1 MLYTGAM
8 SISHWPSFGQET
20 RQTTD
25 IDSRGRTVR
34 GDATHSVPNFIA
46 DLAVPSLSSHT
57 EDLAKAAEASM
68 PRRDSNRG
76 MGGVME
82 GLLLRTE
89 ALDSSRIEGIRTSV
103 RNLFMAAA
111 GAPSK
116 EGAKLTYKN
125 FSALA
130 SILESPRRPVAQ
142 ETICADHATI
152 MEGESFAGEMRE
164 SESDIV
170 YIRGETIFK
179 ADYVPPLPRHVPE
192 LITDLTLFARRTDL
206 SIVKKA
212 AITHSQFECIHPF
225 LDGNGRTGRA
235 LTQRLLLLSGFRTLP
250 VSAAYFGMLN
260 EYFETFRR
268 YKDGDLDYPV
278 KIHAIAIV
286 AATKAI
292 TAHTADREVLLDK
305 WEAATEAHRPA
316 RENMRKA
323 LSWISGTPAFT
334 EDALTEAIKVSERT
348 AKRITSELAE
358 AEILT
363 KTSRTAPDAATSSRR
378 QIWEAREMYN
388 IAERVETTAKN
399 VAARMVKGDSD
410 PPGGFGDTG
419 FAGGPVPSGSSGAT
433 GSFASPS
440 VSGTLG
446 NSDPLGTSG
455 TLGTP
460 VVSGFPDS
468 PSSPDLQS
476 PSSLPMKHRDRKQHL
491 ADMIAETGA
500 HPIACL
506 PTLGA
511 HDYGFSAWELFV
523 FSGDDL
529 VCRRPL
535 EQTSF
540 YFTGDDC
547 EEMTLNMQSP
557 PYSMAYSPTPY
568 NTVIPKRSEDPTAW
582 NFAFAAG
589 NSDNQLFPSLRRAWQ
604 QILDAFKDVVR
615 AQYMWRQVG
624 VWGRFPGPQAF
635 SPPYTPPHQKFVS
648 EAIAHFL
655 FIGLE
660 TFFAKED
667 KYLKKRLDVDAPEDY
682 NFGYPAS
689 LRVLCKRLENASETT
704 LGFGYYDTEN
714 SFSEEQKEAIKSIRK
729 DLCEYKKSEFWD
741 DVRKKKEKS
750 ERWQNEWT
758 DTLDSMIEDSKKYPP
773 KQQII
778 DYIKTCRN
786 PRAHNSTSKREE
798 EYYIL
803 KVGYEGGNTPETVT
817 AEAIDIIFNFISR
830 VNTEIFGKPDD
841 LKAWRSIIEADA
853 LEEALALRSVFVNH
867 EIAQA
872 EHDGL
877 LRNEIFRNTYSGDLL
892 EHKCRTRLH
901 FHMSERKSKFFR
913 RRCEDCGGNMRL
925 LRLEQPDF
933 DLEVIGTDGAIIST
947 SDCEEIVIAEGAYG
961 YTNVILKCKDSGI
974 TINGY
979 KLIETKELPNT
990 VTLRIT
996 TESQT
1001 WEQECTTDTPIPVKT
1016 LSLQTK
1022 TPYAMPSFA
1031 DSLSPYNPTT

>member
-1 MLYTGAM
+1 MASMFYTGAM
-8 SISHWPSFGQET
+8 SISHWPPFGQET

-46 DLAVPSLSSHT
+46 DLTVPSLSPHT

-130 SILESPRRPVAQ
+130 SILDSPKRPVAQ

-278 KIHAIAIV
+278 KIHAIAII
-286 AATKAI
+286 AATRAI

-334 EDALTEAIKVSERT
+334 EDALAEAIKVSERT

-378 QIWEAREMYN
+378 QIWEAREMYD

-399 VAARMVKGDSD
+399 VAARMVAGDSD
-410 PPGGFGDTG
+410 LPNPPRGNN
-419 FAGGPVPSGSSGAT
+419 PHI
-433 GSFASPS
+433 SP
-440 VSGTLG
+440 
-446 NSDPLGTSG
+446 NSYE
-455 TLGTP
+455 
-460 VVSGFPDS
+460 
-468 PSSPDLQS
+468 
-476 PSSLPMKHRDRKQHL
+476 DRKQQL
-491 ADMIAETGA
+491 TGMIAETGA

-506 PTLGA
+506 PTLGD
-511 HDYGFSAWELFV
+511 HDYGISAWEVFV
-523 FSGDDL
+523 FRGDDL
-529 VCRRPL
+529 VCRSPL

-540 YFTGDDC
+540 QFTGDDC
-547 EEMTLNMQSP
+547 EEMILDMQAQ
-557 PYSMAYSPTPY
+557 PYSMAYSSY
-568 NTVIPKRSEDPTAW
+568 NTVVPKLSEDPTAW
-582 NFAFAAG
+582 NFAFAIG
-589 NSDNQLFPSLRRAWQ
+589 NADNHLFPSLRRAWQ
-604 QILDAFKDVVR
+604 QILDAFTDVVR

-624 VWGRFPGPQAF
+624 VWSQYPGPHIR
-635 SPPYTPPHQKFVS
+635 SPAHTPPHQEFVGES
-648 EAIAHFL
+648 IAHSL

-660 TFFAKED
+660 TFFAEED
-667 KYLKKRLDVDAPEDY
+667 RYIKRRLAKDALEDY
-682 NFGYPAS
+682 HLGYPSS
-689 LRVLCKRLENASETT
+689 LHILCKRLENASE
-704 LGFGYYDTEN
+704 LSLDSQLYDTEFG
-714 SFSEEQKEAIKSIRK
+714 FSDIQKDSIKSIREE
-729 DLCEYKKSEFWD
+729 LCEYKRSSFWE
-741 DVRKKKEKS
+741 DVSKARNRS
-750 ERWQNEWT
+750 ERWKAEMT
-758 DTLDSMIEDSKKYPP
+758 HTLDLMIEDKSKYPP
-773 KQQII
+773 KQQMI
-778 DYIKTCRN
+778 DYIKACRN
-786 PRAHNSTSKREE
+786 LRAHNSTAREE
-798 EYYIL
+798 EEYFVD
-803 KVGYEGGNTPETVT
+803 KVGYFSGNGEEIVT
-817 AEAIDIIFNFISR
+817 TEAIDVIFGFISR
-830 VNTEIFGKPDD
+830 INLEVFGKQNDITARRENIEFSALDEAKTLRATFDD
-841 LKAWRSIIEADA
+841 
-853 LEEALALRSVFVNH
+853 H
-867 EIAQA
+867 EIARG
-872 EHDGL
+872 EREGL
-877 LRNEIFRNTYSGDLL
+877 IRNEIFRNTYSGDLS

-901 FHMSERKSKFFR
+901 FHTSERKSKYFR

-933 DLEVIGTDGAIIST
+933 ELEVIGADGAIIST
-947 SDCEEIVIAEGAYG
+947 NDCEEIVIAEGAYG
-961 YTNVILKCKDSGI
+961 YTNVTIKCKDSDVR
-974 TINGY
+974 INGHI
-979 KLIETKELPNT
+979 LIETKELPST
-990 VTLRIT
+990 VTLRLT
-996 TESQT
+996 TESHI
-1001 WEQECTTDTPIPVKT
+1001 WEQECTTDTPIPVKNP
-1016 LSLQTK
+1016 SLRTK
-1022 TPYAMPSFA
+1022 TSHAMPSFA
-1031 DSLSPYNPTT
+1031 ASLSPYNHTA

>member
-1 MLYTGAM
+1 M
-8 SISHWPSFGQET
+8 STSHWPPFGQET

-25 IDSRGRTVR
+25 IDNRGRTVR
-34 GDATHSVPNFIA
+34 GDVTHSVPNFIA
-46 DLAVPSLSSHT
+46 DLTVPSLSSHT

-82 GLLLRTE
+82 GLLLRIE

-116 EGAKLTYKN
+116 EGAKLTYQN

-130 SILESPRRPVAQ
+130 SILDSPKRPVAH

-170 YIRGETIFK
+170 YIHGETIFK

-278 KIHAIAIV
+278 KIHAIAII
-286 AATKAI
+286 AATRAI

-334 EDALTEAIKVSERT
+334 EDALAEAIKVSERT

-358 AEILT
+358 TEILT

-378 QIWEAREMYN
+378 QIWEAREMYD

-399 VAARMVKGDSD
+399 VAARMVAGDSD
-410 PPGGFGDTG
+410 PPRGFGDTG

-433 GSFASPS
+433 SSS
-440 VSGTLG
+440 VPHG
-446 NSDPLGTSG
+446 NSCAPSISG
-455 TLGTP
+455 ALGTP
-460 VVSGFPDS
+460 VVSGSPDS
-468 PSSPDLQS
+468 PGSRNLQS
-476 PSSLPMKHRDRKQHL
+476 ASSLPMKSEDRKQQL

-511 HDYGFSAWELFV
+511 HDYGISLWELFV
-523 FSGDDL
+523 FRGDDL

-535 EQTSF
+535 EQIEFLTK
-540 YFTGDDC
+540 GDEC
-547 EEMTLNMQSP
+547 EEMVLNMQNLPFSDITSP
-557 PYSMAYSPTPY
+557 SSY
-568 NTVIPKRSEDPTAW
+568 NSLVPKKSEDPTAW
-582 NFAFAAG
+582 NFAHTAG
-589 NSDNQLFPSLRRAWQ
+589 FKTTELFPSLRKAWEQ
-604 QILDAFKDVVR
+604 TLDAFQDVVK
-615 AQYMWRQVG
+615 AQYMWKQVG
-624 VWGRFPGPQAF
+624 VWRKFPGPQVY
-635 SPPYTPPHQKFVS
+635 SPPHTTSYQKFVG
-648 EAIAHFL
+648 ETLAHSL

-667 KYLKKRLDVDAPEDY
+667 KYLKKRLNVDAPEDY
-682 NFGYPAS
+682 HFGYPAS
-689 LRVLCKRLENASETT
+689 LHILCKRLENASETT
-704 LGFGYYDTEN
+704 LDFEHYDTEN
-714 SFSEEQKEAIKSIRK
+714 FFSEEQMDAIKSLRK
-729 DLCEYKKSEFWD
+729 DLCEYEQSEFWN
-741 DVRKKKEKS
+741 DVRKTKENS
-750 ERWQNEWT
+750 ERWKNEWI
-758 DTLDSMIEDSKKYPP
+758 DTLDSMIEDNKKYPS

-786 PRAHNSTSKREE
+786 PRAHNSTSKQEE
-798 EYYIL
+798 ERFII
-803 KVGYEGGNTPETVT
+803 KVGYDGGNTPETVT
-817 AEAIDIIFNFISR
+817 AKAIDIIFNFISR
-830 VNTEIFGKPDD
+830 VNTEIFGKSND
-841 LKAWRSIIEADA
+841 LKVWRNNIEADA
-853 LEEALALRSVFVNH
+853 QKEALALQSVFANH

-872 EHDGL
+872 ERDGL
-877 LRNEIFRNTYSGDLL
+877 LRNERFRNSYSGDLQ
-892 EHKCRTRLH
+892 EHKCKTHLE
-901 FHMSERKSKFFR
+901 FQILEEASKFFK
-913 RRCEDCGGNMRL
+913 RRCEECGSQIRIL
-925 LRLEQPDF
+925 CLERPDF
-933 DLEVIGTDGAIIST
+933 DLEIQSTDETAVST
-947 SDCEEIVIAEGAYG
+947 DDCEKIVIVEGAYG
-961 YTNVILKCKDSGI
+961 YTNVIIKCKDSGI

-979 KLIETKELPNT
+979 KLIETKELPKT
-990 VTLRIT
+990 VTLRVT
-996 TESQT
+996 TESHI
-1001 WEQECTTDTPIPVKT
+1001 WEQECSTDTPIPVKNP
-1016 LSLQTK
+1016 SLRTK

-1031 DSLSPYNPTT
+1031 ASLSPYNPNI

>member
-25 IDSRGRTVR
+25 IDSRGRTIR

-212 AITHSQFECIHPF
+212 AVTHSQFECIHPF

-250 VSAAYFGMLN
+250 VSAAYFGTLN

-278 KIHAIAIV
+278 KIHAIAII

-334 EDALTEAIKVSERT
+334 EDTLAEAIKVSERT

-378 QIWEAREMYN
+378 QIWEAREMYD
-388 IAERVETTAKN
+388 IAERVETTAKS

-410 PPGGFGDTG
+410 SPSGFGDAG
-419 FAGGPVPSGSSGAT
+419 FPSGPMPSVSSGAT

-440 VSGTLG
+440 TSGTLG
-446 NSDPLGTSG
+446 NSDPLGASDP
-455 TLGTP
+455 LGTP

-468 PSSPDLQS
+468 ASSLNLQS
-476 PSSLPMKHRDRKQHL
+476 ASSLPVKREDRKQHL

-506 PTLGA
+506 PTLGD
-511 HDYGFSAWELFV
+511 HDYGISAWELFV
-523 FSGDDL
+523 FKGDDL

-540 YFTGDDC
+540 YFTGGDC

-557 PYSMAYSPTPY
+557 PYSMSYSPTPY
-568 NTVIPKRSEDPTAW
+568 NTVVPKRSEDPTAW
-582 NFAFAAG
+582 NFAFTAE

-604 QILDAFKDVVR
+604 QILDAFKDMVR

-624 VWGRFPGPQAF
+624 VWGRFPGPQVYS
-635 SPPYTPPHQKFVS
+635 SPHTPSHQKFVG
-648 EAIAHFL
+648 ETLAHSL

-667 KYLKKRLDVDAPEDY
+667 KYLKKRLNIDALEDY
-682 NFGYPAS
+682 HFGYPAS
-689 LRVLCKRLENASETT
+689 LHVLCTRLENASETT
-704 LGFGYYDTEN
+704 LDFGYYDTEN
-714 SFSEEQKEAIKSIRK
+714 SFSEEQKEAVKSIRK
-729 DLCEYKKSEFWD
+729 DLSEYKKSKFWD

-750 ERWQNEWT
+750 ERWQNEWIA
-758 DTLDSMIEDSKKYPP
+758 TLDSMIENSKKYPP
-773 KQQII
+773 IQQII

-803 KVGYEGGNTPETVT
+803 KVGYDGGNTPETVT
-817 AEAIDIIFNFISR
+817 AEAIEIVFNFISR

-841 LKAWRSIIEADA
+841 LKAWRSNIESDA
-853 LEEALALRSVFVNH
+853 LEEALALGSVFVNH

-877 LRNEIFRNTYSGDLL
+877 LRNETFRNYYNGDLR
-892 EHKCRTRLH
+892 EHRCKTHLK
-901 FHMSERKSKFFR
+901 FHISEEASKFFK
-913 RRCEDCGGNMRL
+913 RRCEECGSRIRI
-925 LRLEQPDF
+925 LRLERTDF
-933 DLEVIGTDGAIIST
+933 DLEIQGPDGTVIPAD
-947 SDCEEIVIAEGAYG
+947 DCEEIVIAEGAYG
-961 YTNVILKCKDSGI
+961 YTNVILKYKDSGI

-990 VTLRIT
+990 VTLRVT

-1001 WEQECTTDTPIPVKT
+1001 WEQECTTDTPIPVKNP
-1016 LSLQTK
+1016 SLRTK
-1022 TPYAMPSFA
+1022 TPYAIPSFA
-1031 DSLSPYNPTT
+1031 SSLSPYNPTT

>member
-1 MLYTGAM
+1 MASMLYTGAM

-130 SILESPRRPVAQ
+130 SILDSPRRPVAH

-212 AITHSQFECIHPF
+212 SITHSQFECIHPF

-250 VSAAYFGMLN
+250 VSAAYFGILN

-278 KIHAIAIV
+278 KIHAIAII

-363 KTSRTAPDAATSSRR
+363 KTSRTAPDAATNSRR
-378 QIWEAREMYN
+378 QIWEAREMYD

-410 PPGGFGDTG
+410 PVSGFGVSG
-419 FAGGPVPSGSSGAT
+419 FPSGPVPSGSSGAP

-446 NSDPLGTSG
+446 NSG

-460 VVSGFPDS
+460 VVSGFPDP
-468 PSSPDLQS
+468 PSSPNLRS
-476 PSSLPMKHRDRKQHL
+476 RSSLPVKREDRKQHL

-511 HDYGFSAWELFV
+511 HDYGISLGELFV
-523 FSGDDL
+523 FRDDDL

-547 EEMTLNMQSP
+547 EEMTLNTQSP

-624 VWGRFPGPQAF
+624 VWSQHPGPHIR
-635 SPPYTPPHQKFVS
+635 SPAHTPPHQEFVG
-648 EAIAHFL
+648 EAVAHSL

-660 TFFAKED
+660 TFFAEED
-667 KYLKKRLDVDAPEDY
+667 RYIKRRLAKDALEDY
-682 NFGYPAS
+682 HLGYPSS
-689 LRVLCKRLENASETT
+689 LHVLCKRLEDASEFSLDTQ
-704 LGFGYYDTEN
+704 LYDAEFGFSDI
-714 SFSEEQKEAIKSIRK
+714 QKGVIKNIRK
-729 DLCEYKKSEFWD
+729 ELSEYKKSSFWE
-741 DVRKKKEKS
+741 DVSKARNRS
-750 ERWQNEWT
+750 ERWESEMT
-758 DTLDSMIEDSKKYPP
+758 RTLDSMIEDNKKYQP

-853 LEEALALRSVFVNH
+853 LEEALALRSVFANH

-933 DLEVIGTDGAIIST
+933 ELEVIGADGVIIST
-947 SDCEEIVIAEGAYG
+947 NDCEEIVIAEGAYG
-961 YTNVILKCKDSGI
+961 YTNVILKCKDNDI
-974 TINGY
+974 KINGDI
-979 KLIETKELPNT
+979 LIETKELPDT
-990 VTLRIT
+990 VTLRLT
-996 TESQT
+996 TESHI
-1001 WEQECTTDTPIPVKT
+1001 WEQECTTDTPIPVKNP
-1016 LSLQTK
+1016 SLRTK
-1022 TPYAMPSFA
+1022 TPYAMPPFA
-1031 DSLSPYNPTT
+1031 TSLSPYNPIT

>member
-1 MLYTGAM
+1 MASMLYTGAM

-57 EDLAKAAEASM
+57 EDLAKTAEASM

-278 KIHAIAIV
+278 KIHAIAII

-334 EDALTEAIKVSERT
+334 EDALAEAIKVSERT

-363 KTSRTAPDAATSSRR
+363 KTSRTAPDAATNSRR
-378 QIWEAREMYN
+378 QIWEAREMYD
-388 IAERVETTAKN
+388 IAERVETTAKS

-410 PPGGFGDTG
+410 PASGFGDTG
-419 FAGGPVPSGSSGAT
+419 FPSGPVPSGAT
-433 GSFASPS
+433 GSSASPR

-446 NSDPLGTSG
+446 TSDP
-455 TLGTP
+455 LGTP

-468 PSSPDLQS
+468 PSSPNLQS
-476 PSSLPMKHRDRKQHL
+476 PSSLPVKREDRKQQL

-506 PTLGA
+506 PTLGL
-511 HDYGFSAWELFV
+511 HDYGISLWELFV
-523 FSGDDL
+523 FKGDDL

-557 PYSMAYSPTPY
+557 PYSMAYSTTPY

-635 SPPYTPPHQKFVS
+635 SPHHTPPHQKFVG

-667 KYLKKRLDVDAPEDY
+667 NYLKKRLDVDTLEDY
-682 NFGYPAS
+682 HFGYPAS
-689 LRVLCKRLENASETT
+689 LHVLCKRLENASETT
-704 LGFGYYDTEN
+704 LDFEYYDTKFAFN
-714 SFSEEQKEAIKSIRK
+714 EEQSDAIKSIRE
-729 DLCEYKKSEFWD
+729 DLREYEKSEFWN
-741 DVRKKKEKS
+741 DVRKKKENS
-750 ERWQNEWT
+750 ERWKKEWM
-758 DTLDSMIEDSKKYPP
+758 DTLDSMIDDNKKYPH

-817 AEAIDIIFNFISR
+817 AEAIDVIFNFISR

-841 LKAWRSIIEADA
+841 LKARRSNIEADA
-853 LEEALALRSVFVNH
+853 LEEALALRSAFVNH
-867 EIAQA
+867 EIAKA
-872 EHDGL
+872 ERDGL
-877 LRNEIFRNTYSGDLL
+877 IRNEIFRNTYSGNLL

-901 FHMSERKSKFFR
+901 FHMSERKSKYFR

-925 LRLEQPDF
+925 LHLESPDF
-933 DLEVIGTDGAIIST
+933 ELEIQGTDGTVIPAD
-947 SDCEEIVIAEGAYG
+947 DCEEIVIAEGAYG
-961 YTNVILKCKDSGI
+961 YTNVILKYKDSGI

-990 VTLRIT
+990 VTLRVT

-1001 WEQECTTDTPIPVKT
+1001 WEQECTTDTPIPVKNP
-1016 LSLQTK
+1016 SLRTK
-1022 TPYAMPSFA
+1022 TPYAIPSFA
-1031 DSLSPYNPTT
+1031 SSLSPYNPTT

>member
-1 MLYTGAM
+1 M

-116 EGAKLTYKN
+116 EGAKLTHKN

-130 SILESPRRPVAQ
+130 SILESPRRPVAH

-292 TAHTADREVLLDK
+292 IAHTADREVLLDK

-334 EDALTEAIKVSERT
+334 EDALAEAIKVSERT

-378 QIWEAREMYN
+378 QIWEAREMYD

-410 PPGGFGDTG
+410 PPSGFGDAG
-419 FAGGPVPSGSSGAT
+419 FPSGPVPSGATGFSGAP
-433 GSFASPS
+433 GSFGAPS
-440 VSGTLG
+440 TSGTLG
-446 NSDPLGTSG
+446 NSNPLGTSG
-455 TLGTP
+455 KLGTT
-460 VVSGFPDS
+460 VVSGFPDF
-468 PSSPDLQS
+468 PSSPNLRS
-476 PSSLPMKHRDRKQHL
+476 PSSLPVKREDRKQHL

-511 HDYGFSAWELFV
+511 HDYGISAWELFV
-523 FSGDDL
+523 FKDDDL

-624 VWGRFPGPQAF
+624 VWSQHPGPHIRSSAH
-635 SPPYTPPHQKFVS
+635 TPPHQEFVG
-648 EAIAHFL
+648 EAVAHSL

-660 TFFAKED
+660 TFFAEED
-667 KYLKKRLDVDAPEDY
+667 RYIKRRLAKDALEDY
-682 NFGYPAS
+682 HLGYPSS
-689 LRVLCKRLENASETT
+689 LHVLCKRLENASEFSLDTQ
-704 LGFGYYDTEN
+704 LYDAEFGFSDI
-714 SFSEEQKEAIKSIRK
+714 QKGTIKNIRK
-729 DLCEYKKSEFWD
+729 ELSEYKKSSFWE
-741 DVRKKKEKS
+741 DVGKARNKS
-750 ERWQNEWT
+750 ERWESEMT
-758 DTLDSMIEDSKKYPP
+758 RTLDLMIEDENKYSP
-773 KQQII
+773 KQRMI
-778 DYIKTCRN
+778 DYIKACRN
-786 PRAHNSTSKREE
+786 LRAHNSTAREE
-798 EYYIL
+798 EDYFVNKI
-803 KVGYEGGNTPETVT
+803 GYFSGNGEETVT
-817 AEAIDIIFNFISR
+817 TEAIDVIFGFISR
-830 VNTEIFGKPDD
+830 INFEVFGKQNDIAELRED
-841 LKAWRSIIEADA
+841 IEFSA
-853 LEEALALRSVFVNH
+853 LEEAKTLRATFDDH
-867 EIAQA
+867 KIARG
-872 EHDGL
+872 EREGII
-877 LRNEIFRNTYSGDLL
+877 RNEIFRNTYSGDLL

-901 FHMSERKSKFFR
+901 FHMSERKSKYFR

-961 YTNVILKCKDSGI
+961 YTNIIIKCKDSGI

-990 VTLRIT
+990 VTLRVT

-1001 WEQECTTDTPIPVKT
+1001 WEQECTTDTPIPVKN
-1016 LSLQTK
+1016 LSLRTK
-1022 TPYAMPSFA
+1022 TPYAMPFFA
-1031 DSLSPYNPTT
+1031 ASLSPYNPTT

>member
-8 SISHWPSFGQET
+8 SVSHWPSFGQET

-68 PRRDSNRG
+68 PHRDSNRG

-152 MEGESFAGEMRE
+152 MEGESFAGETRK

-250 VSAAYFGMLN
+250 VSAAYFGILN

-278 KIHAIAIV
+278 KIHAIAII

-410 PPGGFGDTG
+410 PVSGFGVSG
-419 FAGGPVPSGSSGAT
+419 FPSGPVPSGSSGAP

-440 VSGTLG
+440 TSGTLG
-446 NSDPLGTSG
+446 NSGTPSTSG
-455 TLGTP
+455 KLGTP
-460 VVSGFPDS
+460 IVSGFPDS
-468 PSSPDLQS
+468 AGSPNLQS
-476 PSSLPMKHRDRKQHL
+476 PSSLPVKREDRKQHL

-506 PTLGA
+506 PTLGI
-511 HDYGFSAWELFV
+511 HDYGISAWELFV
-523 FSGDDL
+523 FRGDDL
-529 VCRRPL
+529 VCRRLL
-535 EQTSF
+535 EQIEF
-540 YFTGDDC
+540 LFKGDEC
-547 EEMTLNMQSP
+547 EEMVLNMQNLPFSDV
-557 PYSMAYSPTPY
+557 YSSTSY
-568 NTVIPKRSEDPTAW
+568 NSLVPKRNEDPTAW
-582 NFAFAAG
+582 NFAHIAG
-589 NSDNQLFPSLRRAWQ
+589 FESKELFPSLRRAWEQ
-604 QILDAFKDVVR
+604 TLNAFQDVVR

-635 SPPYTPPHQKFVS
+635 SPPHTPSHQKFVG
-648 EAIAHFL
+648 ETLAHFL

-660 TFFAKED
+660 TFFAKEN
-667 KYLKKRLDVDAPEDY
+667 KYLKKRLNIDAPEDY
-682 NFGYPAS
+682 HFGYPAS
-689 LRVLCKRLENASETT
+689 LHVLCKRLKNASETT
-704 LGFGYYDTEN
+704 LDFGYYDTEN

-729 DLCEYKKSEFWD
+729 DLCEYEKSEFWD
-741 DVRKKKEKS
+741 DVRKKKENS
-750 ERWQNEWT
+750 ERWKNEWM
-758 DTLDSMIEDSKKYPP
+758 DTLDSMIEDNKKYQP

-817 AEAIDIIFNFISR
+817 AEAIEIVFNFISR

-841 LKAWRSIIEADA
+841 LKAWRSNIEADA
-853 LEEALALRSVFVNH
+853 LEEALALWSVFVNH

-901 FHMSERKSKFFR
+901 FHMSERKSKYFR

-933 DLEVIGTDGAIIST
+933 DLEIQDTDGTVIPMD
-947 SDCEEIVIAEGAYG
+947 DCEEIVIAEGLYG
-961 YTNVILKCKDSGI
+961 YTNVILKCKDSDM
-974 TINGY
+974 TVNGY
-979 KLIETKELPNT
+979 KLIETKELPDT
-990 VTLRIT
+990 VKLRLN
-996 TESQT
+996 TESQI
-1001 WEQECTTDTPIPVKT
+1001 WEQECTTYTPIPVKNP
-1016 LSLQTK
+1016 SLRTK
-1022 TPYAMPSFA
+1022 TPFAMPSFA
-1031 DSLSPYNPTT
+1031 SSLSPYNPVT

>member
-1 MLYTGAM
+1 M
-8 SISHWPSFGQET
+8 STSHWPPFGQET

-46 DLAVPSLSSHT
+46 DLVVPSLSSHT

-130 SILESPRRPVAQ
+130 SILDSPKRPVAQ
-142 ETICADHATI
+142 ETISADHATI

-179 ADYVPPLPRHVPE
+179 ADYVPPLPRRVPE

-212 AITHSQFECIHPF
+212 VITHSQFECIHPF

-250 VSAAYFGMLN
+250 VSAAYFGMLS

-278 KIHAIAIV
+278 KIHAIAII

-305 WEAATEAHRPA
+305 WEAVTEAHRPA

-334 EDALTEAIKVSERT
+334 EDALAEAIKVSERT

-363 KTSRTAPDAATSSRR
+363 KTRRTAPDATTSSRR
-378 QIWEAREMYN
+378 QIWEAKEMYD

-399 VAARMVKGDSD
+399 VAVRMVKEDSD
-410 PPGGFGDTG
+410 PPSGFGNTG
-419 FAGGPVPSGSSGAT
+419 FPSGPVPSGAPS
-433 GSFASPS
+433 SFAS
-440 VSGTLG
+440 
-446 NSDPLGTSG
+446 LGTSVSPS
-455 TLGTP
+455 TSDALGTP
-460 VVSGFPDS
+460 VVSGIPDS
-468 PSSPDLQS
+468 PSSPILRS
-476 PSSLPMKHRDRKQHL
+476 ASSLPMKREERKRQL
-491 ADMIAETGA
+491 ADLIAETGA

-511 HDYGFSAWELFV
+511 HDYGISLWDLFV
-523 FSGDDL
+523 FRGDDL

-535 EQTSF
+535 EQIAF
-540 YFTGDDC
+540 FFKGDEC
-547 EEMTLNMQSP
+547 EEIILNMQNLPFSDT
-557 PYSMAYSPTPY
+557 YSPTSY
-568 NTVIPKRSEDPTAW
+568 NSLVPKRSEDPTAW
-582 NFAFAAG
+582 NFAGAAKTTYRRL
-589 NSDNQLFPSLRRAWQ
+589 SPSLRIAWKQ
-604 QILDAFKDVVR
+604 TLDAFQDVVR
-615 AQYMWRQVG
+615 AQSMWRQVG

-635 SPPYTPPHQKFVS
+635 SPAHTPPHQKFVG
-648 EAIAHFL
+648 ETLAHFL

-667 KYLKKRLDVDAPEDY
+667 DYLKQRLDVDALEDY
-682 NFGYPAS
+682 HFGYPAS
-689 LRVLCKRLENASETT
+689 LHVLCKRLENASETILDFEDSNT
-704 LGFGYYDTEN
+704 KYAFN
-714 SFSEEQKEAIKSIRK
+714 EEQKDAIKDMRK
-729 DLCEYKKSEFWD
+729 DLCEYRESKFWD
-741 DVRKKKEKS
+741 DVRKAKESS
-750 ERWQNEWT
+750 ERWKREWV
-758 DTLDSMIEDSKKYPP
+758 DTLDSMIKKNKKYPP

-798 EYYIL
+798 KRYII
-803 KVGYEGGNTPETVT
+803 KVGYDGGNTAETVT
-817 AEAIDIIFNFISR
+817 DKAIDIIFNFISR
-830 VNTEIFGKPDD
+830 VNTEIFSKPDD
-841 LKAWRSIIEADA
+841 LKAWRSNIEADA
-853 LEEALALRSVFVNH
+853 FEEALTLQSVFVNH

-872 EHDGL
+872 ERDGL
-877 LRNEIFRNTYSGDLL
+877 LRNETFRNSYYGDLREHRCITHL
-892 EHKCRTRLH
+892 E
-901 FHMSERKSKFFR
+901 FHIFEETSKFFK
-913 RRCEDCGGNMRL
+913 RRCEECGNQIRILGLKR
-925 LRLEQPDF
+925 PDF
-933 DLEVIGTDGAIIST
+933 NLEIQGTDGTVIPMD
-947 SDCEEIVIAEGAYG
+947 DCDEIVIAEGAYG

-974 TINGY
+974 TINGDI
-979 KLIETKELPNT
+979 LIETKELPNT
-990 VTLRIT
+990 VTLRLI
-996 TESQT
+996 TESHT
-1001 WEQECTTDTPIPVKT
+1001 WEQECTTDTPIPVKNP
-1016 LSLQTK
+1016 SLRTK
-1022 TPYAMPSFA
+1022 TPYAMPPFA
-1031 DSLSPYNPTT
+1031 ASLSPYNLTA

>member
-1 MLYTGAM
+1 MNT
-8 SISHWPSFGQET
+8 SHWPPFGQET

-25 IDSRGRTVR
+25 IDNRGRTVR

-130 SILESPRRPVAQ
+130 SILDSPKRPVAH

-170 YIRGETIFK
+170 YIHGETIFK
-179 ADYVPPLPRHVPE
+179 ADYVPPLPRHMPE

-278 KIHAIAIV
+278 KIHAIAII
-286 AATKAI
+286 AATRAI

-334 EDALTEAIKVSERT
+334 EDALAEAIKVSERT

-358 AEILT
+358 TEILT

-378 QIWEAREMYN
+378 QIWEAREMYD

-399 VAARMVKGDSD
+399 VAARMVAGDSD
-410 PPGGFGDTG
+410 PPNPP
-419 FAGGPVPSGSSGAT
+419 AGNNPHV
-433 GSFASPS
+433 SP
-440 VSGTLG
+440 
-446 NSDPLGTSG
+446 NSYE
-455 TLGTP
+455 
-460 VVSGFPDS
+460 
-468 PSSPDLQS
+468 
-476 PSSLPMKHRDRKQHL
+476 DRKQQL
-491 ADMIAETGA
+491 TDMIAETGA

-506 PTLGA
+506 PTLGD
-511 HDYGFSAWELFV
+511 HDYGISAWELFV
-523 FSGDDL
+523 FRGDDL
-529 VCRRPL
+529 VCRSPL

-540 YFTGDDC
+540 QFTGDDC
-547 EEMTLNMQSP
+547 EEMMLDMQAQ
-557 PYSMAYSPTPY
+557 PYSMVYSSY
-568 NTVIPKRSEDPTAW
+568 NTVVPKLSEDPTAW
-582 NFAFAAG
+582 NFALAAR
-589 NSDNQLFPSLRRAWQ
+589 NADNHLFPSLRRAWQ
-604 QILDAFKDVVR
+604 QILDAFTDVVR

-624 VWGRFPGPQAF
+624 VWSQYHGPHIR
-635 SPPYTPPHQKFVS
+635 SPAHTPPHQEFVGES
-648 EAIAHFL
+648 IAHSL

-660 TFFAKED
+660 TFFAEED
-667 KYLKKRLDVDAPEDY
+667 RYIKRRLAKDALEDY
-682 NFGYPAS
+682 HLGYPSS
-689 LRVLCKRLENASETT
+689 LHILCKRLENASELSLDTQ
-704 LGFGYYDTEN
+704 LYDTEFG
-714 SFSEEQKEAIKSIRK
+714 FSDIQKDSIKSIREE
-729 DLCEYKKSEFWD
+729 LCEYKRSSFWE
-741 DVRKKKEKS
+741 DVSKARNRS
-750 ERWQNEWT
+750 ERWKAEMT
-758 DTLDSMIEDSKKYPP
+758 HTLDSMIEDKSKYPP
-773 KQQII
+773 KQQMI
-778 DYIKTCRN
+778 DYIKACRN
-786 PRAHNSTSKREE
+786 LRAHNSTAREE
-798 EYYIL
+798 EDYFID
-803 KVGYEGGNTPETVT
+803 KVGYFSGNGEETVT
-817 AEAIDIIFNFISR
+817 TEAIDVIFGFISR
-830 VNTEIFGKPDD
+830 INLEVFGNQNDITTRRENIEFSALDEAKTLRATFDD
-841 LKAWRSIIEADA
+841 
-853 LEEALALRSVFVNH
+853 H
-867 EIAQA
+867 EIARG
-872 EHDGL
+872 EREGL
-877 LRNEIFRNTYSGDLL
+877 IRNEIFRNTYSGDLS

-901 FHMSERKSKFFR
+901 FHMSERKSKYFR

-933 DLEVIGTDGAIIST
+933 ELEVIGADAAIIST
-947 SDCEEIVIAEGAYG
+947 NDCEEIIIAEGAYG
-961 YTNVILKCKDSGI
+961 YTNVIIKCKDSDI
-974 TINGY
+974 RINGDI
-979 KLIETKELPNT
+979 LIETKELPNT
-990 VTLRIT
+990 VTLRFT
-996 TESQT
+996 TESHI
-1001 WEQECTTDTPIPVKT
+1001 WEQECSTDTPIPVKNP
-1016 LSLQTK
+1016 SLRTK

-1031 DSLSPYNPTT
+1031 ASLSPYNPTT

>member
-8 SISHWPSFGQET
+8 STSHWPPFGQET

-25 IDSRGRTVR
+25 IDSRGRTVS
-34 GDATHSVPNFIA
+34 GDVAHSVPNFIA

-130 SILESPRRPVAQ
+130 SILDSPKRPVAQ
-142 ETICADHATI
+142 ETISADHATI

-192 LITDLTLFARRTDL
+192 LVTDLTLFARRKDL

-235 LTQRLLLLSGFRTLP
+235 LTQRLLLLSDFRTLP
-250 VSAAYFGMLN
+250 VSAAYFGMLS

-278 KIHAIAIV
+278 KIHAIAVI

-334 EDALTEAIKVSERT
+334 EDALAEAIKVSERT

-363 KTSRTAPDAATSSRR
+363 KTRRTAPDAATSSRR
-378 QIWEAREMYN
+378 QIWEAKEMYD

-399 VAARMVKGDSD
+399 VAARMVKEDSD
-410 PPGGFGDTG
+410 PSSRFGNTG
-419 FAGGPVPSGSSGAT
+419 VPSGPVPSGAPS
-433 GSFASPS
+433 SFASH
-440 VSGTLG
+440 GI
-446 NSDPLGTSG
+446 SDA
-455 TLGTP
+455 LGTP
-460 VVSGFPDS
+460 AISGFPDS
-468 PSSPDLQS
+468 LRSPNLRS
-476 PSSLPMKHRDRKQHL
+476 ASSLPMKRKNRKQQL

-511 HDYGFSAWELFV
+511 HDYGISLWELFV
-523 FSGDDL
+523 FRGDDL

-535 EQTSF
+535 EQIAF
-540 YFTGDDC
+540 FFKGDEC
-547 EEMTLNMQSP
+547 EEMILNMQNLPFSDV
-557 PYSMAYSPTPY
+557 YSPTSY
-568 NTVIPKRSEDPTAW
+568 NSLVPKRSEDPRAW
-582 NFAFAAG
+582 NFAHSAG
-589 NSDNQLFPSLRRAWQ
+589 FETTKLFPSLRKAWEQ
-604 QILDAFKDVVR
+604 TLDAFKDVVR
-615 AQYMWRQVG
+615 AQYMWRQIG

-635 SPPYTPPHQKFVS
+635 SPPYTPPHQKFVG
-648 EAIAHFL
+648 ETIAHFL

-660 TFFAKED
+660 TFFAEENN
-667 KYLKKRLDVDAPEDY
+667 YLKKRLAFDAPEDY

-689 LRVLCKRLENASETT
+689 LHVLFKRLENASETT
-704 LGFGYYDTEN
+704 LDFRYCDTEN
-714 SFSEEQKEAIKSIRK
+714 SFGEEQMDAIKSIRK
-729 DLCEYKKSEFWD
+729 DLCEYRESKFWD
-741 DVRKKKEKS
+741 DVRKAKESS
-750 ERWQNEWT
+750 ERWKREWV
-758 DTLDSMIEDSKKYPP
+758 DTLDSMIENNKKYPP

-798 EYYIL
+798 KRYII
-803 KVGYEGGNTPETVT
+803 KVGYDGGNTAETVIDK
-817 AEAIDIIFNFISR
+817 AIDIIFNFISR
-830 VNTEIFGKPDD
+830 VNTEIFGKSDD
-841 LKAWRSIIEADA
+841 LKARRSNIEADA
-853 LEEALALRSVFVNH
+853 LEEALTLRSGFINH

-872 EHDGL
+872 ERDGL
-877 LRNEIFRNTYSGDLL
+877 LRNETFRNSYNGDLREHRCITHL
-892 EHKCRTRLH
+892 E
-901 FHMSERKSKFFR
+901 FHIFEEENKFFK
-913 RRCEDCGGNMRL
+913 RRCEECGSQIRV
-925 LRLEQPDF
+925 LRLERPDF
-933 DLEVIGTDGAIIST
+933 DLEIQGTGGTVIPMD
-947 SDCEEIVIAEGAYG
+947 DCEEIVIAEGAYG
-961 YTNVILKCKDSGI
+961 YTNVILKCKDSSI
-974 TINGY
+974 TINGDI
-979 KLIETKELPNT
+979 LIETKELPNT
-990 VTLRIT
+990 VTLRLT
-996 TESQT
+996 TESHT
-1001 WEQECTTDTPIPVKT
+1001 WEQECTTDTPIPVKNP
-1016 LSLQTK
+1016 SLRTK
-1022 TPYAMPSFA
+1022 TPYAMPSFVA
-1031 DSLSPYNPTT
+1031 SLSPYNPTA

>member
-8 SISHWPSFGQET
+8 SASRWAPFGQET

-25 IDSRGRTVR
+25 IDSRGRTVG

-46 DLAVPSLSSHT
+46 DLTVPSLSSDA

-130 SILESPRRPVAQ
+130 SILESPKHPVAR

-152 MEGESFAGEMRE
+152 MEDESFAGEMRE
-164 SESDIV
+164 GESDIV

-179 ADYVPPLPRHVPE
+179 AEYVPPLPRRVPE
-192 LITDLTLFARRTDL
+192 LITDLTLFARRTDM
-206 SIVKKA
+206 SIVKKS

-278 KIHAIAIV
+278 KIHAIAIIS
-286 AATKAI
+286 AAKAI
-292 TAHTADREVLLDK
+292 TTHTADREVLLDK

-334 EDALTEAIKVSERT
+334 EDALAEAIKVSERT

-378 QIWEAREMYN
+378 QIWEAKEMYE

-399 VAARMVKGDSD
+399 VAARMVADDSD
-410 PPGGFGDTG
+410 SSSGFGFTG
-419 FAGGPVPSGSSGAT
+419 SPSTLGSSGAT
-433 GSFASPS
+433 SSS
-440 VSGTLG
+440 VSLSTPDTLG
-446 NSDPLGTSG
+446 APA
-455 TLGTP
+455 
-460 VVSGFPDS
+460 VSGFPDS
-468 PSSPDLQS
+468 PRSPNLQT
-476 PSSLPMKHRDRKQHL
+476 PSSLPMNYGGRKQHL

-506 PTLGA
+506 PTLGN
-511 HDYGFSAWELFV
+511 HDYGISLWELFV
-523 FSGDDL
+523 FRGDDL
-529 VCRRPL
+529 VCRKPL
-535 EQTSF
+535 EQIAF
-540 YFTGDDC
+540 FFKGDEC
-547 EEMTLNMQSP
+547 EEMILNMQAP

-568 NTVIPKRSEDPTAW
+568 NTVVSKRSEDPTAW
-582 NFAFAAG
+582 NFAGAAKA
-589 NSDNQLFPSLRRAWQ
+589 SDRRLFPSLRKAWEQ
-604 QILDAFKDVVR
+604 TLEAFQDVVR

-624 VWGRFPGPQAF
+624 VWGRFPGPHAF
-635 SPPYTPPHQKFVS
+635 SPAHTPPHQKFVG
-648 EAIAHFL
+648 ETVAHFL

-667 KYLKKRLDVDAPEDY
+667 NYLKKRLDVDTPEDY
-682 NFGYPAS
+682 HFGYPAS
-689 LRVLCKRLENASETT
+689 LHILCKRLENASEIT
-704 LGFGYYDTEN
+704 LDSRYYDTECAFN
-714 SFSEEQKEAIKSIRK
+714 EEQKDAIKSIRK
-729 DLCEYKKSEFWD
+729 DLREYRESKFWD
-741 DVRKKKEKS
+741 DVREEKKSS
-750 ERWQNEWT
+750 ERWKRDWMS
-758 DTLDSMIEDSKKYPP
+758 TLDLMIGNNKKYPF

-798 EYYIL
+798 KRYIK
-803 KVGYEGGNTPETVT
+803 KVGYGVGNATETMT
-817 AEAIDIIFNFISR
+817 TEAIDIIFNFISR
-830 VNTEIFGKPDD
+830 VNTEIFGQPDD
-841 LKAWRSIIEADA
+841 RKAWRSNIEANA
-853 LEEALALRSVFVNH
+853 LEEARTLQSVFENH

-872 EHDGL
+872 ERDGI
-877 LRNEIFRNTYSGDLL
+877 LRNETFRNTHRGDLREHQCTTHL
-892 EHKCRTRLH
+892 E
-901 FHMSERKSKFFR
+901 FHTLEEESKFFR
-913 RRCEDCGGNMRL
+913 RHCEDCGNPIRI

-933 DLEVIGTDGAIIST
+933 ELEIQGKDGTVIPMD
-947 SDCEEIVIAEGAYG
+947 DYEEIVIAEGAYG
-961 YTNVILKCKDSGI
+961 YTNVIINCQDDDI
-974 TINGY
+974 TINGD
-979 KLIETKELPNT
+979 IPIDTKELPNT
-990 VTLRIT
+990 VTLRLT
-996 TESQT
+996 TESHI
-1001 WEQECTTDTPIPVKT
+1001 WEQECSPDTPILAKNP
-1016 LSLQTK
+1016 SLRTK
-1022 TPYAMPSFA
+1022 TPYAMPPFA
-1031 DSLSPYNPTT
+1031 ASLSPYTPTA

>member
-1 MLYTGAM
+1 MASMFYTGAM
-8 SISHWPSFGQET
+8 SISHWPPFGQET

-25 IDSRGRTVR
+25 IDNRGRTVR

-46 DLAVPSLSSHT
+46 DLTVPSLSPHT

-116 EGAKLTYKN
+116 EGAKLTYQN

-130 SILESPRRPVAQ
+130 SILDSPKRPVAQ

-152 MEGESFAGEMRE
+152 MEDESFAGEMRE

-179 ADYVPPLPRHVPE
+179 ADYVPPLPRHMPE

-278 KIHAIAIV
+278 KIHAIAII
-286 AATKAI
+286 AATRAI

-334 EDALTEAIKVSERT
+334 EDALAEAIKVSERT

-378 QIWEAREMYN
+378 QIWEAREMYD

-399 VAARMVKGDSD
+399 VAARMVKEDTD
-410 PPGGFGDTG
+410 PPSGFGDTG
-419 FAGGPVPSGSSGAT
+419 FAGGPVPSGAPSS
-433 GSFASPS
+433 S
-440 VSGTLG
+440 VSH
-446 NSDPLGTSG
+446 GTSG
-455 TLGTP
+455 APSISGAPGAP

-468 PSSPDLQS
+468 PSSPNLQS
-476 PSSLPMKHRDRKQHL
+476 ASFLPIKREDRKQQL

-506 PTLGA
+506 STLGA
-511 HDYGFSAWELFV
+511 HDYGISLWELFV
-523 FSGDDL
+523 FRGDDL
-529 VCRRPL
+529 VSRRPL
-535 EQTSF
+535 EQIEF
-540 YFTGDDC
+540 LIKGDEC
-547 EEMTLNMQSP
+547 EEMILNMQNLPFSDIP
-557 PYSMAYSPTPY
+557 SPTSY
-568 NTVIPKRSEDPTAW
+568 NSLVPKKSEDPTAW
-582 NFAFAAG
+582 NFAHTAG
-589 NSDNQLFPSLRRAWQ
+589 FKTTELFPSLRRAWEQ
-604 QILDAFKDVVR
+604 TLDAFQDVVR

-624 VWGRFPGPQAF
+624 VWGKFPGPRIS
-635 SPPYTPPHQKFVS
+635 SPPHTPSFQKFVG
-648 EAIAHFL
+648 ETLADFL

-667 KYLKKRLDVDAPEDY
+667 KYLKKKLDFDALEDY
-682 NFGYPAS
+682 HFGYPAS
-689 LRVLCKRLENASETT
+689 LHVFCKRLENASETT
-704 LGFGYYDTEN
+704 LDFGYYDTEN
-714 SFSEEQKEAIKSIRK
+714 SFSEEQSGAIENIRK
-729 DLCEYKKSEFWD
+729 DLCKYEKSEFWD
-741 DVRKKKEKS
+741 DFRKKKEHS
-750 ERWQNEWT
+750 ERWQNEWM
-758 DTLDSMIEDSKKYPP
+758 DTLDSMIENNKKYPR

-798 EYYIL
+798 EYYII
-803 KVGYEGGNTPETVT
+803 KVGYDGGNTGETVT

-830 VNTEIFGKPDD
+830 INTEIFGKPDD
-841 LKAWRSIIEADA
+841 LKAWRDNIETDA
-853 LEEALALRSVFVNH
+853 CKEALALQSVFVNH

-872 EHDGL
+872 ERDGL
-877 LRNEIFRNTYSGDLL
+877 LHNERFRNSYSGDLR
-892 EHKCRTRLH
+892 EHKCKTHLK
-901 FHMSERKSKFFR
+901 FHIFEEASKFFK
-913 RRCEDCGGNMRL
+913 RRCEECGSQIRI
-925 LRLEQPDF
+925 LRLDRSDF
-933 DLEVIGTDGAIIST
+933 DLEIQGQGGTVIPTD
-947 SDCEEIVIAEGAYG
+947 DCEEIVIAEGTYG
-961 YTNVILKCKDSGI
+961 YTNVILKYKDSDV
-974 TINGY
+974 TVNGY
-979 KLIETKELPNT
+979 KLIETKELPKT
-990 VTLRIT
+990 VTLRVT
-996 TESQT
+996 TESHI
-1001 WEQECTTDTPIPVKT
+1001 WEQECTLDTPIPVKNP
-1016 LSLQTK
+1016 SLRTK

-1031 DSLSPYNPTT
+1031 ASLSPYNPNT

>member
-1 MLYTGAM
+1 MASMLYTRAM

-57 EDLAKAAEASM
+57 EDLAKTAEASM

-212 AITHSQFECIHPF
+212 AVTHSQFECIHPF

-235 LTQRLLLLSGFRTLP
+235 LTQRMLLLSGFRTLP

-278 KIHAIAIV
+278 KIHAIAII

-334 EDALTEAIKVSERT
+334 EDALAEAIKVSERT

-363 KTSRTAPDAATSSRR
+363 KTSRTAPDAATNSRR
-378 QIWEAREMYN
+378 QIWEAREMYD

-399 VAARMVKGDSD
+399 VAARMVAGDSD
-410 PPGGFGDTG
+410 SLNPS
-419 FAGGPVPSGSSGAT
+419 AGNNPHVSSR
-433 GSFASPS
+433 S
-440 VSGTLG
+440 
-446 NSDPLGTSG
+446 
-455 TLGTP
+455 
-460 VVSGFPDS
+460 
-468 PSSPDLQS
+468 
-476 PSSLPMKHRDRKQHL
+476 HEDRKQQL

-506 PTLGA
+506 PTLGD
-511 HDYGFSAWELFV
+511 HDYGISPWELFV
-523 FSGDDL
+523 FRGDEL
-529 VCRRPL
+529 VSCRPL
-535 EQTSF
+535 EQIEFSL
-540 YFTGDDC
+540 TGDNC
-547 EEMTLNMQSP
+547 EEMTLDMQAP
-557 PYSMAYSPTPY
+557 PYSTPYSSY
-568 NTVIPKRSEDPTAW
+568 NTVVPKLSEDSTAL
-582 NFAFAAG
+582 NFAFSAG
-589 NSDNQLFPSLRRAWQ
+589 NADNQLFPSLRRAWD

-624 VWGRFPGPQAF
+624 VWSQYPGPHII
-635 SPPYTPPHQKFVS
+635 SLTNTSPHQEFVG
-648 EAIAHFL
+648 EAVAHSL

-660 TFFAKED
+660 TLFAGED
-667 KYLKKRLDVDAPEDY
+667 RHIKKRLAKDALEDY
-682 NFGYPAS
+682 HLGYPSS
-689 LRVLCKRLENASETT
+689 LHVLCKRLENASEFSLDTQFYDAEF
-704 LGFGYYDTEN
+704 GFSDI
-714 SFSEEQKEAIKSIRK
+714 QKDAIKNIRK
-729 DLCEYKKSEFWD
+729 ELCEYKKSSFWE
-741 DVRKKKEKS
+741 DVGKARNKS
-750 ERWQNEWT
+750 EAWESEMTR
-758 DTLDSMIEDSKKYPP
+758 TLDLMIEDENKYPP
-773 KQQII
+773 KQRMI

-786 PRAHNSTSKREE
+786 LRAHNSTARKEE
-798 EYYIL
+798 KYFVD
-803 KVGYEGGNTPETVT
+803 KVGYFSGNGEETVT
-817 AEAIDIIFNFISR
+817 TEAIDVIFGFISR
-830 VNTEIFGKPDD
+830 INLEVFGNQNDITEWREEIEFNALGEAKILRATFDD
-841 LKAWRSIIEADA
+841 HK
-853 LEEALALRSVFVNH
+853 
-867 EIAQA
+867 IARG
-872 EHDGL
+872 EREGL
-877 LRNEIFRNTYSGDLL
+877 IRNEIFRNTYSGDLL
-892 EHKCRTRLH
+892 EHRCRTRLH
-901 FHMSERKSKFFR
+901 FHMNERKNKYFR

-925 LRLEQPDF
+925 LRLESPDF
-933 DLEVIGTDGAIIST
+933 ELEIQGTDGTVIPT
-947 SDCEEIVIAEGAYG
+947 DDCEEIVIAEGAYG
-961 YTNVILKCKDSGI
+961 YTNVILKYKDSGI
-974 TINGY
+974 TINSY

-990 VTLRIT
+990 VTLKLT
-996 TESQT
+996 TESHI
-1001 WEQECTTDTPIPVKT
+1001 WEQECTNETPIPVKT
-1016 LSLQTK
+1016 PSLRTK
-1022 TPYAMPSFA
+1022 TPFAMPLFA
-1031 DSLSPYNPTT
+1031 NSLSPYNPTT